1 MKIFLC
7 SSILL
12 TVATKMKSRTNE
24 RGKGNEFVSQMSFPF
39 SRRAIPSSNLKQFRV
54 IQHYHDSD
62 DKYNVVY

>member
-12 TVATKMKSRTNE
+12 TVATKMKSRANE

-54 IQHYHDSD
+54 IQHYDSD